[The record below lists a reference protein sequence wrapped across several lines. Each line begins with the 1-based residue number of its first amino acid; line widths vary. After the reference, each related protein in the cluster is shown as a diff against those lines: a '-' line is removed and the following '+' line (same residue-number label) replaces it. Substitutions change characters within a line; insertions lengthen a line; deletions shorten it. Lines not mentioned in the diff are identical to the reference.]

1 MLYFGHLQQVAELR
15 IFSLILLPSY
25 IILTHPGL
33 KCRGIR
39 PRYQYVRAGVIS
51 FANSIKEEALFLWLP
66 PLSSVNNVSRPD

>member
-33 KCRGIR
+33 NARRIK
-39 PRYQYVRAGVIS
+39 PRYQYVRVGVIS
-51 FANSIKEEALFLWLP
+51 FANRIKGGSTIPMA
-66 PLSSVNNVSRPD
+66 SSFVLG